1 MVKTGKEAGDAF
13 MTQGKTMERAGE
25 KDEAANAYV
34 NASKAYKKTHP
45 KGAS

>member
-1 MVKTGKEAGDAF
+1 
-13 MTQGKTMERAGE
+13 MTQGKTLEKISE

-45 KGAS
+45 KGSFGKWILTYNCK